1 MRPTFRFE
9 ALGVVRSPFK
19 TPEDVPVERN
29 ATALGFDDVRGEIE
43 VDSAFADGLKDIDG
57 FSHLFILFAF
67 DRAAEAKLLAKPP
80 FDDQVRGIF
89 ATRSPRRPNAL
100 GLTVVKLEGRDGR
113 VLRVSGLDMTDGT
126 PVLDIKPYT
135 DRDRK
140 DAVRTGW
147 LAKYERR

>member
-1 MRPTFRFE
+1 MPPSFRFE
-9 ALGVVRSPFK
+9 AVGVVRSPFK

-29 ATALGFDDVRGEIE
+29 STSLGFDDVRGEIE
-43 VDSAFADGLKDIDG
+43 VDPAFADGLKDIDG
-57 FSHLFILFAF
+57 FSHLFVLFAF

-100 GLTVVKLEGRDGR
+100 GLTIVKLEGREGR
-113 VLRVSGLDMTDGT
+113 VLRVSGLDMIDGT

-140 DAVRTGW
+140 DALRTGW